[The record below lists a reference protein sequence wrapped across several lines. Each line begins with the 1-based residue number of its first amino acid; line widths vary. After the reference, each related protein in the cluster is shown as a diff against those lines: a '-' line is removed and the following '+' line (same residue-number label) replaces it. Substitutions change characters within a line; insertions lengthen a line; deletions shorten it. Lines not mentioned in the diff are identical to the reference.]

1 MLTGFAVYCIRFFT
15 YWFDWQRV
23 TILLKK
29 KINWGAFRSFL
40 KSNAFVFQKANNYPG
55 IEIEFKLMLIW
66 LIKQNQSSFQG
77 HLSLFNSARVWNKA
91 EEYSGNEVEVGSDV
105 SIQTR
110 LSQMIGKSCKYISD
124 LTLLPRR
131 IEILRDKMIG
141 IRYPNFHFIT
151 GLVHSFHFYK
161 VCLAMF
167 GPRTLDCIVEPKQ
180 TSEDALKSGKNE
192 LVVSIINLVPLSQ
205 ERIRLLAYVEYFMLI

>member
-1 MLTGFAVYCIRFFT
+1 MHSYFKRQIITLVSKLNLNWCL
-15 YWFDWQRV
+15 FDLLNKTSRV
-23 TILLKK
+23 SRAIYLFLILREGETKQKNTLGTRLKL
-29 KINWGAFRSFL
+29 GAMFPSKLGFL
-40 KSNAFVFQKANNYPG
+40 K
-55 IEIEFKLMLIW
+55 W
-66 LIKQNQSSFQG
+66 LEKVVN
-77 HLSLFNSARVWNKA
+77 
-91 EEYSGNEVEVGSDV
+91 
-105 SIQTR
+105 
-110 LSQMIGKSCKYISD
+110 YISD

-141 IRYPNFHFIT
+141 IRYSNFHFIT

-192 LVVSIINLVPLSQ
+192 LVVSIINLVPLRQ